1 MQTERERAN
10 SHLHESQTRARE
22 TSIWEGIM
30 LEEKKK
36 RAAPVENVKMQL
48 RVSREKQI
56 QNIQLDFIL

>member
-1 MQTERERAN
+1 
-10 SHLHESQTRARE
+10 
-22 TSIWEGIM
+22 M